1 MDNFYAFYAKI
12 INNMDQPSPVFKD
25 FINPD
30 QLILQFAI
38 KEGMNVADFGIGSG
52 FFTILMA
59 KVVGDSGSVA
69 ALDILEAPLEIVKDK
84 ALSEGLE
91 NINFAR
97 VDLEVERGSKLEDSS
112 QDFVLIANILFQSK
126 LKQDLLKEASR
137 VAKLGA
143 NVVVIDWKK
152 GNDALGGPPEE
163 LRISSEDI
171 KSLSESIGLKFINNF
186 EAGEYHY
193 GLTFTK

>member
-1 MDNFYAFYAKI
+1 
-12 INNMDQPSPVFKD
+12 MDQPPPVFKD

-38 KEGMNVADFGIGSG
+38 KEGMHVADFGVGSG

-59 KVVGDSGSVA
+59 KAVGDSGSVS
-69 ALDILEAPLEIVKDK
+69 ALDILEAPLEVVKDK

-91 NINFAR
+91 NVNFIRA
-97 VDLEVERGSKLEDSS
+97 DLEVERGSKLEDAS

-126 LKQDLLKEASR
+126 LKQDILKEASR
-137 VAKLGA
+137 VAKPGA
-143 NVVVIDWKK
+143 SIVVIDWRK
-152 GNDALGGPPEE
+152 GTNALGGPPEE
-163 LRISSEDI
+163 FRMSPEDV
-171 KSLSESIGLKFINNF
+171 KSLSENIGLKFVNNF
-186 EAGEYHY
+186 EAGQYHY